1 MFRPQRIRRTR
12 SRMRA
17 GLCLVCVL
25 CALPCA
31 AAEETSAATPT
42 QATPASAV
50 PDPEVVITRRVQPRV
65 AYRGVPLE
73 ANPVANRAAVF
84 PRQVFHGAIDN
95 VVGLL
100 AADEELDARPA
111 TGLQP
116 QLVAGTVDA
125 ATAPVHALLA
135 GPRAA
140 AGAATPLGGAAR
152 VDGTVSGATA
162 DLGSIITG
170 ALTPAL
176 GTGNGP

>member
-1 MFRPQRIRRTR
+1 MSRPQRARRIR
-12 SRMRA
+12 SRVRA

-25 CALPCA
+25 GAVPCA
-31 AAEETSAATPT
+31 AADQTGVATSAPT
-42 QATPASAV
+42 SAV

-140 AGAATPLGGAAR
+140 AGAATPLGGGAR
-152 VDGTVSGATA
+152 VGGTVSGATA
-162 DLGSIITG
+162 GLGSIITG

-176 GTGNGP
+176 STGNGP